1 MFDSWDVVYMSF
13 ECVLSLLLLLFLE
26 KDSKDQMY
34 QEHPSILENH
44 HPGPGS
50 KTVDFQVCKILLP
63 YYHLYVV
70 LYIICKIIL
79 RFS

>member
-34 QEHPSILENH
+34 QEHPSILENP
-44 HPGPGS
+44 HPGPGF
-50 KTVDFQVCKILLP
+50 KTVDFQVCKIRLP
-63 YYHLYVV
+63 YYYL
-70 LYIICKIIL
+70 
-79 RFS
+79 